1 MFMLVSYIQKIQNMH
16 DLDKIIKF
24 RRVSN
29 RYYLRPTAASY
40 EYIKFSDNKS

>member
-1 MFMLVSYIQKIQNMH
+1 MLVSYIQKIKNMH

-24 RRVSN
+24 RRASN
-29 RYYLRPTAASY
+29 RYYLCPTAASH